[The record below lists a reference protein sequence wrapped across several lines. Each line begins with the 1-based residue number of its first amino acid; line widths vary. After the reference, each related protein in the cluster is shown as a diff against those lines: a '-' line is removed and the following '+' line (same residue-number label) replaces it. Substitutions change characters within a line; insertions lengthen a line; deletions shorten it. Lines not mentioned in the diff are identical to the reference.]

1 MTTVPFDEYDDE
13 RHIVE
18 ADQVGGPV
26 DPPDRRATFADVVAH
41 TDARRPIVPAVLRNP
56 EGRRALVRW
65 SAGYGGHTALYHL
78 TRSPKYAAKVAV
90 YAPRGAWR
98 ISSSIVWWAVGG
110 RENWHLRQQAA
121 NSNDPHTWQAL
132 DRTRAKTSAA
142 RWWVLGV
149 ALAVAALLL
158 AAVELTVGVPTVGW
172 SCLSVAL
179 VLLAAHYGRPADKPI
194 VDRVVTRAAFTK
206 LTGEQVRNAIV
217 ALGVG
222 VKDPGQIK
230 FPPPGIHKQGPGW
243 MARFDLPGAIVA
255 TQVLEKRDGLAGAL
269 RLPVDQVWPEVGPD
283 HPGQV
288 DLWVGFQP
296 SSKMGQPRWA
306 LASPTARTSV
316 FDPQPFSTD
325 ARQRPIT
332 TVLFER
338 NFLIGGQPGSGKS
351 YAART
356 LLTIA
361 MLDPTVE
368 LKVAEFKGVGD
379 FLDVQHLCS
388 TYVVG
393 VDDEAFETG
402 SDIIS
407 WALAECERRGRRILA
422 AKKRGEAPHGKVTP
436 ELAAKPGSGLHPVF
450 ILLDEV
456 HELFAADPGAAAA
469 CERAIKRGRALGIIF
484 CLATQIP
491 DKDSLPPNIT
501 RCITTRWCL
510 SVLGQ
515 VENDMILGTGAYK
528 RGFTGTVYRPGVD
541 AGWGVMVG
549 VDKPGSARSFFPR
562 PEVTAAIVGR
572 AGQLR
577 GQVVVG
583 DDVDRV
589 EARDMLADARAV
601 LHPGES
607 GLPWAI
613 LAERLSEQWPE
624 FYAGIT
630 ADMVRESLD
639 RYGVDSQDVK
649 VGRKNI
655 KGARRTALDAA
666 QQRREIEAEQ
676 VAVAGRGTHPGR
688 GTATRAAT
696 GHHLHKHLM
705 VAWSRH
711 PAETPKTAPWEAQ

>member
-1 MTTVPFDEYDDE
+1 MTAIPFDEYDDE
-13 RHIVE
+13 QHIVE
-18 ADQVGGPV
+18 ADQVGGAV
-26 DPPDRRATFADVVAH
+26 DPADRRVTFADVVSR
-41 TDARRPIVPAVLRNP
+41 TDARRPIVPAVVRSA
-56 EGRRALVRW
+56 EGRRALTRW
-65 SAGYGGHTALYHL
+65 AAGYGGHTALYHL
-78 TRSPKYAAKVAV
+78 TRTPKYLAKVAI

-98 ISSSIVWWAVGG
+98 AGSSTIWWAVGG
-110 RENWHLRQQAA
+110 RDNHHLRQQAA
-121 NSNDPHTWQAL
+121 NSNDPMTWQSL
-132 DRTRAKTSAA
+132 DRTRARSSAA
-142 RWWVLGV
+142 RWWAVGGAALLVV
-149 ALAVAALLL
+149 ALAVAA
-158 AAVELTVGVPTVGW
+158 TVAGMPPVGW
-172 SCLSVAL
+172 YCVVAAL
-179 VLLAAHYGRPADKPI
+179 VLLAARYGQPADRPI
-194 VDRVVTRAAFTK
+194 VDRVTTRAAFTK
-206 LTGEQVRNAIV
+206 LTGEMVRAAVV
-217 ALGVG
+217 ALGIG
-222 VKDPGQIK
+222 VKDPAQLK
-230 FPPPGIHKQGPGW
+230 FPPPGIHKDGPGW
-243 MARFDLPGAIVA
+243 LARFDLPGAIVA
-255 TQVLEKRDGLAGAL
+255 TALLEKRDNLAAAL

-306 LASPTARTSV
+306 LAADNARTSI
-316 FDPQPFSTD
+316 FAPQPFATD
-325 ARQRPIT
+325 ARQRPIS

-379 FLDVQHLCS
+379 FLDLQALCS

-402 SDIIS
+402 SDIIA
-407 WALAECERRGRRILA
+407 WALAECERRGKRILA
-422 AKKRGEAPHGKVTP
+422 AKKRGEAPHGKITP

-456 HELFAADPGAAAA
+456 HELFAADPAAAA
-469 CERAIKRGRALGIIF
+469 AAERAIKRGRALGIIF

-501 RCITTRWCL
+501 RCISTRWCL

-562 PEVTAAIVGR
+562 PEVTAAIVAR

-577 GQVVVG
+577 GQAVVG
-583 DDVDRV
+583 DTMERV
-589 EARDMLADARAV
+589 QARDMLADARAV
-601 LHPGES
+601 LHPSEAGV
-607 GLPWAI
+607 PWAV
-613 LAERLSEQWPE
+613 LAERLAAQWPE
-624 FYAGIT
+624 MYAGIT

-639 RYGVDSQDVK
+639 RYGVPSQDVK

-655 KGARRTALDAA
+655 KGARRTSLDAA
-666 QQRREIEAEQ
+666 QQRREIEAE
-676 VAVAGRGTHPGR
+676 
-688 GTATRAAT
+688 
-696 GHHLHKHLM
+696 
-705 VAWSRH
+705 
-711 PAETPKTAPWEAQ
+711 